1 LCLVRSRAADS
12 CAPLSGLE
20 AVAEWAVD
28 AGRDGPLVMGGQC
41 SGFFSTGTYGSMT
54 SYNDI
59 SKGDF
64 TLSGRV
70 FLELQDVKSEDFAQR
85 NHFG

>member
-28 AGRDGPLVMGGQC
+28 AGRDGPLVMGGQG
-41 SGFFSTGTYGSMT
+41 SRFFSTGTYGSMT
-54 SYNDI
+54 SYNDVT
-59 SKGDF
+59 
-64 TLSGRV
+64 TLPSPV
-70 FLELQDVKSEDFAQR
+70 KFFLELQDVKSEDFAQR